1 VESLLPISYLGPVAY
16 YSAILQS
23 EEIFIE
29 TKEHFI
35 KQSFR
40 NRCIIMGAN
49 GTQTLTIPKERKS
62 SDKTLI
68 SDISISNQVNWQKSH
83 WQSIVSAYNSSPFF
97 EYYKDELLPFYNTK
111 HSTLFGFNLKLSK
124 TILELMQVE
133 KKLNF
138 TSKFQKEFNGLDFRS
153 SKFILKNQEEY
164 QQVFCEKYSFIP
176 NLSILDV
183 LFNLGPETTSYLE
196 RQSI

>member
-1 VESLLPISYLGPVAY
+1 VECLLPISYLGPVAY

-35 KQSFR
+35 KQSLR
-40 NRCIIMGAN
+40 NRCTIMGAN
-49 GTQTLTIPKERKS
+49 GSQTLTIPKERKS

-68 SDISISNQVNWQKSH
+68 SDISISNQDNWQKSH

-97 EYYKDELLPFYNTK
+97 EYYKDDLLPFYNTK
-111 HSTLFGFNLKLSK
+111 YSSLFDFNLKLIN
-124 TILELMQVE
+124 TILELIQIE
-133 KKLNF
+133 NKLNF
-138 TSKFQKEFNGLDFRS
+138 TSNFQKKFNGLDLRS
-153 SKFILKNQEEY
+153 SKFILENQQEY
-164 QQVFCEKYSFIP
+164 QQVFCEKYSFIH

>member
-1 VESLLPISYLGPVAY
+1 
-16 YSAILQS
+16 
-23 EEIFIE
+23 
-29 TKEHFI
+29 
-35 KQSFR
+35 
-40 NRCIIMGAN
+40 MGAN

-68 SDISISNQVNWQKSH
+68 SDISISNQDNWQKSH

-111 HSTLFGFNLKLSK
+111 HSTLFDFNLKLSK

-138 TSKFQKEFNGLDFRS
+138 TSKFQKECNGLDLRS

>member
-1 VESLLPISYLGPVAY
+1 VECLLPISYLGPVAY

-68 SDISISNQVNWQKSH
+68 SDISISNQDNWQKLH
-83 WQSIVSAYNSSPFF
+83 WQSIISAYNSSPFF
-97 EYYKDELLPFYNTK
+97 EYYKDDLLTFYNTK
-111 HSTLFGFNLKLSK
+111 HNTLFDFNLKISK

-164 QQVFCEKYSFIP
+164 QQVFCEKYSFVP

>member
-1 VESLLPISYLGPVAY
+1 MRDLLPIFYLGPVEY
-16 YSAILQS
+16 YAVILQS

-40 NRCIIMGAN
+40 NRCKIMGAN
-49 GTQTLTIPKERKS
+49 GNQILTIPKERKS

-68 SDISISNQVNWQKSH
+68 SDISISNKDKWQKSH

-111 HSTLFGFNLKLSK
+111 HNTLFDFNLKLTK
-124 TILELMQVE
+124 TILGFLQIE
-133 KKLNF
+133 KEFNF
-138 TSKFQKEFNGLDFRS
+138 TSNFQKEFNGLDFRS
-153 SKFILKNQEEY
+153 SKFIFKNQEEY
-164 QQVFCEKYSFIP
+164 QQVFSENQSFSP

>member
-1 VESLLPISYLGPVAY
+1 VECLLPISYLGPVAY

-40 NRCIIMGAN
+40 NRCTIMGAN
-49 GTQTLTIPKERKS
+49 GSQTLTIPKERKS

-68 SDISISNQVNWQKSH
+68 SDISISNQDNWQKSH

-111 HSTLFGFNLKLSK
+111 HSTLFDFNLKLSK

-138 TSKFQKEFNGLDFRS
+138 TSKFQKECNGLDLRS

>member
-1 VESLLPISYLGPVAY
+1 MECLFPISYLGPVAY

-40 NRCIIMGAN
+40 NRCTIMGAN

-68 SDISISNQVNWQKSH
+68 SDISISNQDNWQKSH

-97 EYYKDELLPFYNTK
+97 EYYKDELFPFYNTK
-111 HSTLFGFNLKLSK
+111 HNTLFDFNLKLSK
-124 TILELMQVE
+124 TILELMQVD

-138 TSKFQKEFNGLDFRS
+138 TSKFQKECDGLDFRS
-153 SKFILKNQEEY
+153 SKFILRNQEEY
-164 QQVFCEKYSFIP
+164 QQVFCEKYSFVP
-176 NLSILDV
+176 NLSILDI

>member
-1 VESLLPISYLGPVAY
+1 MECLLPISYLGPVAY

-35 KQSFR
+35 KQSCR
-40 NRCIIMGAN
+40 NRCTIMGAN

-68 SDISISNQVNWQKSH
+68 SDISISNQDNWQKSH

-111 HSTLFGFNLKLSK
+111 HSTLFDFNLKLSK

-138 TSKFQKEFNGLDFRS
+138 TSKFQKECNGLDLRS

-164 QQVFCEKYSFIP
+164 QQVFCEKYSYIP

-183 LFNLGPETTSYLE
+183 LFNLGPETTRYLE

>member
-1 VESLLPISYLGPVAY
+1 MECLLPISYLGPVAY
-16 YSAILQS
+16 YSSILQS

-49 GTQTLTIPKERKS
+49 GMQTLTIPKERKS

-68 SDISISNQVNWQKSH
+68 SDISISNKDNWQKLH

-97 EYYKDELLPFYNTK
+97 EYYKDDLLPFYNTK
-111 HSTLFGFNLKLSK
+111 HSSLFDFNLKLSK

-138 TSKFQKEFNGLDFRS
+138 TSKFQKESNRLDFRS

>member
-1 VESLLPISYLGPVAY
+1 MECLLPISYLGPVEY
-16 YSAILQS
+16 YTAILQFD
-23 EEIFIE
+23 EILIE

-35 KQSFR
+35 KQSVR
-40 NRCIIMGAN
+40 NRCKIIGAN
-49 GTQTLTIPKERKS
+49 GSQTLTIPKKRKS

-68 SDISISNQVNWQKSH
+68 SDISISNQDNWQKLH

-111 HSTLFGFNLKLSK
+111 HNNIFDFNLKLTK
-124 TILELMQVE
+124 TILEFLQVE
-133 KKLNF
+133 KELIF
-138 TSKFQKEFNGLDFRS
+138 TSTFQKEFNGSDFRS
-153 SKFILKNQEEY
+153 SKFIFDNQEEY
-164 QQVFCEKYSFIP
+164 QQVFSEKQSFSP

>member
-1 VESLLPISYLGPVAY
+1 MECLLPISYLGPVAY

-40 NRCIIMGAN
+40 NRCTIMGAN
-49 GTQTLTIPKERKS
+49 GSQTLTIPKERKS

-68 SDISISNQVNWQKSH
+68 SDINISNQDNWQKSH

-97 EYYKDELLPFYNTK
+97 EYYKDELFPFYNTK
-111 HSTLFGFNLKLSK
+111 HSTLFDFNLKLSK

-138 TSKFQKEFNGLDFRS
+138 TSKFQKECNGLDFRS

>member
-1 VESLLPISYLGPVAY
+1 VECLLPISYLGPVAY

-23 EEIFIE
+23 KEIFIE

-40 NRCIIMGAN
+40 NRCTIMGAN
-49 GTQTLTIPKERKS
+49 GSQTLTIPKERKS

-68 SDISISNQVNWQKSH
+68 SDISISNKDSWQKSH
-83 WQSIVSAYNSSPFF
+83 WQSIVSSYNSSPFF

-111 HSTLFGFNLKLSK
+111 HNNLFDFNLKLNK
-124 TILELMQVE
+124 TVLGFLQVE
-133 KKLNF
+133 KKFNF
-138 TSKFQKEFNGLDFRS
+138 TSNFQKEFNGLDFRS
-153 SKFILKNQEEY
+153 SKFIFDNQEEY
-164 QQVFCEKYSFIP
+164 QQVFSDKNSFTN

>member
-1 VESLLPISYLGPVAY
+1 MECLVPISYLGPVAY

-40 NRCIIMGAN
+40 NRCTIMGAN
-49 GTQTLTIPKERKS
+49 GSQTLTIPKERKS

-68 SDISISNQVNWQKSH
+68 SDISISNQDNWQKSH

-97 EYYKDELLPFYNTK
+97 EYYKDDLLPFYNTK
-111 HSTLFGFNLKLSK
+111 HSTLFDFNLKLTK

-138 TSKFQKEFNGLDFRS
+138 TSKFQKECNGLDFRS

-164 QQVFCEKYSFIP
+164 QQVFCEKYSFVP

>member
-1 VESLLPISYLGPVAY
+1 MECLLPISYLGPVAY

-40 NRCIIMGAN
+40 NRCTIMGSN
-49 GTQTLTIPKERKS
+49 GSQTLTIPKERKS

-68 SDISISNQVNWQKSH
+68 SDISISNQDNWQKLH

-97 EYYKDELLPFYNTK
+97 EYYKDELLPFYNTENDN
-111 HSTLFGFNLKLSK
+111 LFDFNLKLSK
-124 TILELMQVE
+124 AILRFLQVE
-133 KKLNF
+133 KELNF
-138 TSKFQKEFNGLDFRS
+138 TSKFQKESNRLDFRS

>member
-1 VESLLPISYLGPVAY
+1 VECLLPISYLGPVAY
-16 YSAILQS
+16 YSVILQS

-35 KQSFR
+35 KQSLR

-68 SDISISNQVNWQKSH
+68 SDISISNQDNWQKLH

-97 EYYKDELLPFYNTK
+97 EYYKDDLLTFYNTK
-111 HSTLFGFNLKLSK
+111 HNTLFDFNLKISK

-133 KKLNF
+133 NKLNF

-164 QQVFCEKYSFIP
+164 QQVFCEKYSFVP
-176 NLSILDV
+176 NLSIIDV

>member
-1 VESLLPISYLGPVAY
+1 MKVLIPISYLGPVAY
-16 YSAILQS
+16 YSAILKY

-40 NRCIIMGAN
+40 NRSVIMGAN
-49 GTQTLTIPKERKS
+49 GSQTLTIPKERKS

-68 SDISISNQVNWQKSH
+68 TDINISNKENWQKSH

-97 EYYKDELLPFYNTK
+97 EYYKDELQPFYTTEQSN
-111 HSTLFGFNLKLSK
+111 LFDLNLQLTHKILQFLQEEKELKLTENYNK
-124 TILELMQVE
+124 
-133 KKLNF
+133 NF
-138 TSKFQKEFNGLDFRS
+138 DGTDLRHH
-153 SKFILKNQEEY
+153 KFISPQEKYE
-164 QQVFCEKYSFIP
+164 QVFSEKHDFTP
-176 NLSILDV
+176 NLSILDL

-196 RQSI
+196 RQTI

>member
-1 VESLLPISYLGPVAY
+1 MECLLPISYLGPVAY

-40 NRCIIMGAN
+40 NRCTIMGSN
-49 GTQTLTIPKERKS
+49 GSQTLTIPKERKS

-68 SDISISNQVNWQKSH
+68 SDISISNKDSWQKSH

-97 EYYKDELLPFYNTK
+97 EYYKDELLPFYNRK
-111 HSTLFGFNLKLSK
+111 HNTLFDFNLKITK

-133 KKLNF
+133 KKLNL
-138 TSKFQKEFNGLDFRS
+138 TSKFQKECNDLDLRS
-153 SKFILKNQEEY
+153 SKFILKNQEKY

>member
-1 VESLLPISYLGPVAY
+1 MECLLPISYLGPVGY

-35 KQSFR
+35 KQSLR
-40 NRCIIMGAN
+40 NRCTIMGAN
-49 GTQTLTIPKERKS
+49 GSQTLTIPKERKS

-68 SDISISNQVNWQKSH
+68 SDISISNQDNWQKSH

-97 EYYKDELLPFYNTK
+97 EYYKDEILPFYNTK
-111 HSTLFGFNLKLSK
+111 HSTLFDFNLKLSK

-138 TSKFQKEFNGLDFRS
+138 TSKFQKECNGLDFRS

>member
-1 VESLLPISYLGPVAY
+1 MEYLLPISYLGPVAY

-40 NRCIIMGAN
+40 NRCTIMGAN

-68 SDISISNQVNWQKSH
+68 SDISISNQDNWQKSH

-111 HSTLFGFNLKLSK
+111 HNTLFDFNLKLSK

-138 TSKFQKEFNGLDFRS
+138 TSKFQKECNGLDFRS

>member
-1 VESLLPISYLGPVAY
+1 VECLLPISYLGPVAY
-16 YSAILQS
+16 YSVILQS

-35 KQSFR
+35 KQSLR
-40 NRCIIMGAN
+40 NRCTIMGAN

-68 SDISISNQVNWQKSH
+68 SDISISNQDNWQKSH

-111 HSTLFGFNLKLSK
+111 HNNIFDFNLKLTK

-133 KKLNF
+133 KKINF
-138 TSKFQKEFNGLDFRS
+138 TSKFQKECNGLDFRS
-153 SKFILKNQEEY
+153 SKFILKNQEKY
-164 QQVFCEKYSFIP
+164 QQVFCEKYSFVP

>member
-1 VESLLPISYLGPVAY
+1 VECLLPISYLGPVAY

-40 NRCIIMGAN
+40 NRCTIMGSN
-49 GTQTLTIPKERKS
+49 GSQTLTIPKERKS

-68 SDISISNQVNWQKSH
+68 SDISISNQDNWQKLH

-97 EYYKDELLPFYNTK
+97 EYYKDELLSFYNTEHK
-111 HSTLFGFNLKLSK
+111 NLFDFNLKLSK
-124 TILELMQVE
+124 TILRFLQVE
-133 KKLNF
+133 KELNF
-138 TSKFQKEFNGLDFRS
+138 TSKFQKESNRLDFRS

>member
-1 VESLLPISYLGPVAY
+1 MECLLPISYLGPVAY

-40 NRCIIMGAN
+40 NRCTIMGAN
-49 GTQTLTIPKERKS
+49 GSQTLTIPKERKS

-68 SDISISNQVNWQKSH
+68 SDISISNQDNWQKSH

-111 HSTLFGFNLKLSK
+111 HSTLFDFNLKLSK

-138 TSKFQKEFNGLDFRS
+138 TSKFQKECNGLDLRS

>member
-1 VESLLPISYLGPVAY
+1 MKVLLPISYLGPVAY

-23 EEIFIE
+23 KEIFIE

-35 KQSFR
+35 KQSVR
-40 NRCIIMGAN
+40 NRCKIIGAN
-49 GTQTLTIPKERKS
+49 GSQALTIPKERKS

-68 SDISISNQVNWQKSH
+68 SDISISNKDSWQKSH
-83 WQSIVSAYNSSPFF
+83 WQSIISSYNSSPFF

-111 HSTLFGFNLKLSK
+111 HNNLFDFNLKLTK
-124 TILELMQVE
+124 TILGFLQIE
-133 KKLNF
+133 KEFNF
-138 TSKFQKEFNGLDFRS
+138 TSNFQKEFNGSDFRS
-153 SKFILKNQEEY
+153 SKFIFKNQEEY
-164 QQVFCEKYSFIP
+164 QQVFCEKHSFIP

>member
-1 VESLLPISYLGPVAY
+1 MECLLPISYLGPVAY

-35 KQSFR
+35 KQSCR
-40 NRCIIMGAN
+40 NRCTIMGAN

-68 SDISISNQVNWQKSH
+68 SDISISNQDNWQKSH

-97 EYYKDELLPFYNTK
+97 EYYKDEILPFYNTK
-111 HSTLFGFNLKLSK
+111 HSTLFDFNLKLSK

-133 KKLNF
+133 KKINF

-164 QQVFCEKYSFIP
+164 QQVFCEKYSYIP

-183 LFNLGPETTSYLE
+183 LINLGPETTSYLE

>member
-1 VESLLPISYLGPVAY
+1 MECLLPISYLGPVAY

-35 KQSFR
+35 KQSCR
-40 NRCIIMGAN
+40 NRCTIMGAN

-68 SDISISNQVNWQKSH
+68 SDISISNQDNWQKSH

-111 HSTLFGFNLKLSK
+111 HSTLFDFNLKLSK

-133 KKLNF
+133 KKINF

>member
-1 VESLLPISYLGPVAY
+1 VECLLPISYLGPVAY

-49 GTQTLTIPKERKS
+49 GSQTLTIPKERKS

-68 SDISISNQVNWQKSH
+68 SDISISNQDNWQKLH

-111 HSTLFGFNLKLSK
+111 HNNLFDFNLKLTK
-124 TILELMQVE
+124 TILGFLQVDKE
-133 KKLNF
+133 FNF
-138 TSKFQKEFNGLDFRS
+138 TSNFQKEFNGLDFRS

-164 QQVFCEKYSFIP
+164 QQVFCEKYSFVP

>member
-1 VESLLPISYLGPVAY
+1 LRVLLPISYLGPISY
-16 YSAILQS
+16 YTFILKS
-23 EEIFIE
+23 EEVFIE
-29 TKEHFI
+29 SKEHFI
-35 KQSFR
+35 KQSVR
-40 NRCIIMGAN
+40 NRCDILGAN
-49 GTQTLTIPKERKS
+49 GDQTLTVPKQRKS
-62 SDKTLI
+62 SDKTII
-68 SDISISNQVNWQKSH
+68 SDIMISNKDKWQKSH

-111 HSTLFGFNLKLSK
+111 HNTLFDFNLKLSK
-124 TILELMQVE
+124 TILGFLQVE
-133 KKLNF
+133 KELNF
-138 TSKFQKEFNGLDFRS
+138 TSNFQKECNGLDFRS

-164 QQVFCEKYSFIP
+164 QQVFCEKHSFIP

>member
-1 VESLLPISYLGPVAY
+1 MKYLLPISYLGPVAY

-23 EEIFIE
+23 EQIFIE

-40 NRCIIMGAN
+40 NRCTIMGAN

-68 SDISISNQVNWQKSH
+68 SDISISNQDNWQKSH

-97 EYYKDELLPFYNTK
+97 EYYKDDLLPFYNTK
-111 HSTLFGFNLKLSK
+111 HNTLFDFNLKLSK

>member
-1 VESLLPISYLGPVAY
+1 MECLLPISYLGPVAY

-40 NRCIIMGAN
+40 NRCTIMGAN
-49 GTQTLTIPKERKS
+49 GSQTLTIPKERKS

-68 SDISISNQVNWQKSH
+68 SDISISNQDNWQKSH

-111 HSTLFGFNLKLSK
+111 HNTLFDFNLKLSK
-124 TILELMQVE
+124 TILGFLQVE
-133 KKLNF
+133 KEFNF

-164 QQVFCEKYSFIP
+164 QQVFCEKYSFVT

>member
-1 VESLLPISYLGPVAY
+1 MECLLPISYLGPVAY

-29 TKEHFI
+29 KKEHFI

-40 NRCIIMGAN
+40 NRCAIMGAN
-49 GTQTLTIPKERKS
+49 GSQTLTIPKERKS

-68 SDISISNQVNWQKSH
+68 SDISISNQDNWQKLH

-111 HSTLFGFNLKLSK
+111 YSTLFDFNLKLSK

-133 KKLNF
+133 KKINF

-153 SKFILKNQEEY
+153 SKFILKNQQEY
-164 QQVFCEKYSFIP
+164 QQVFFEKYSFIP
-176 NLSILDV
+176 NLSILDA

>member
-1 VESLLPISYLGPVAY
+1 MECLLPISYLGPVAY

-35 KQSFR
+35 KQSLR

-68 SDISISNQVNWQKSH
+68 SDISISNQDNWQKSH

-111 HSTLFGFNLKLSK
+111 HNTLFDFNLKLSK

-138 TSKFQKEFNGLDFRS
+138 TSKFQKECNGLDFRS
-153 SKFILKNQEEY
+153 SKFILKNQEKY

>member
-1 VESLLPISYLGPVAY
+1 MECLLPISYLGPIAY

-40 NRCIIMGAN
+40 NRCTIMGAN
-49 GTQTLTIPKERKS
+49 GSQTLTIPKERKS

-68 SDISISNQVNWQKSH
+68 SDIIISNQDDWQKSH

-111 HSTLFGFNLKLSK
+111 YNTIFHFNLKLTK
-124 TILELMQVE
+124 TILELMQVK

-138 TSKFQKEFNGLDFRS
+138 TSKFQKECNGLDFRS

-164 QQVFCEKYSFIP
+164 QQVFCKKYSFIP

>member
-1 VESLLPISYLGPVAY
+1 MECLLPISYLGPVAY

-23 EEIFIE
+23 KQIFIE

-40 NRCIIMGAN
+40 NRCSIMGSN

-68 SDISISNQVNWQKSH
+68 SDISISNQDNWQKSH

-97 EYYKDELLPFYNTK
+97 EYYKDELFPFYNTK
-111 HSTLFGFNLKLSK
+111 HSTLFDFNLELSK
-124 TILELMQVE
+124 TILELMRVE

-138 TSKFQKEFNGLDFRS
+138 TSKFQKECNGLDFRS

-164 QQVFCEKYSFIP
+164 QQVFCEKYTFIP

>member
-1 VESLLPISYLGPVAY
+1 MECLLPISYLGPVAY

-35 KQSFR
+35 KQSCR
-40 NRCIIMGAN
+40 NRCTIMGAN

-68 SDISISNQVNWQKSH
+68 SDISISNQDNWQKSH

-97 EYYKDELLPFYNTK
+97 EYYKDELFPFYNTK
-111 HSTLFGFNLKLSK
+111 HSTLFDFNLKLSK

-133 KKLNF
+133 KKINF

-164 QQVFCEKYSFIP
+164 QQVFCEKYSYIP